1 VRWSLDGVGTI
12 VVNFASNPEGRGGD
26 VIAECIGVAEA
37 IPRWAADCAALRR
50 LFVAG
55 AFADVGDIPIKPR
68 QHLLANPVRLFGM
81 TNHPQQ
87 ATRVSPEEI
96 QDRLGRHVRFR
107 RIPVARPGGSMRP
120 TPIWLSPV
128 EFSTKPFR
136 WTESWLY

>member
-26 VIAECIGVAEA
+26 VIAEYIGVAEA

-68 QHLLANPVRLFGM
+68 
-81 TNHPQQ
+81 
-87 ATRVSPEEI
+87 
-96 QDRLGRHVRFR
+96 
-107 RIPVARPGGSMRP
+107 
-120 TPIWLSPV
+120 
-128 EFSTKPFR
+128 
-136 WTESWLY
+136 